1 MKKLLKIEK
10 GRGYYLDKNDEYVL
24 ITELSV
30 DRLKQIIEI
39 VFKGD
44 DTLFDAY
51 DDNLVHN
58 AADKIIYNK
67 VATKLK
73 NVQDNREEIILSINS
88 EFATIKAK
96 YMLD

>member
-1 MKKLLKIEK
+1 MKKLLKIED
-10 GRGYYLDKNDEYVL
+10 GRGYYLDEKDDYVL

-39 VFKGD
+39 VFKED
-44 DTLFDAY
+44 ETIFDAY
-51 DDNLVHN
+51 DDKLVHN

-73 NVQDNREEIILSINS
+73 NVQDNREEIISSINS
-88 EFATIKAK
+88 EFATLKTK
-96 YMLD
+96 YVLD